1 MSRKWQAK
9 VGSIIKT
16 QQVSNLLS
24 SPAANHFEEEEE
36 EEEIQQDVSRRFCFE
51 SQEDKRI
58 RRNRKQGLQEQ
69 LAEVEVDI
77 NEVAEKDD
85 DDIAASVSMMVA
97 FVLNSVYFKGMIFVV
112 IGINAFH
119 IALQTVETIAIPYSY
134 IFFFVDNL
142 IMGIFICE
150 IVLKWYSGF
159 VIFWKDYW
167 NLLDFIVIFVLHL
180 GPWLAFFS
188 NTRLLRILRVIRA
201 FRSLKTVTSLTG
213 LSLVVET
220 IMQSVTDMANIMM
233 LLIIFM
239 VVLSVVGVKLFGKY
253 VPEYF
258 GDPIKCMF
266 SIFVCFTQD
275 GWMQIFRN
283 FERYAEEDKFTYI
296 SACCFFILTILMAA
310 FIIANLIV
318 AVVTTNLDRA
328 MKEMKEE
335 QRSKRDTL
343 PLESKQDKQNKKL
356 EIEGEED
363 EVPDVGLVH
372 ISEVLEN
379 GTMGG
384 GGVNV
389 DALKPQRPL
398 YKCDVSHITTEKL
411 EDYFLLLIALDE
423 NLKAHQE
430 IRDVLSGV
438 LRQIRGLNDTAGGDA
453 EAARLL
459 IGQRKS
465 ASLYDDLSR
474 TTIRSRMEQDDEERK
489 E

>member
-233 LLIIFM
+233 L
-239 VVLSVVGVKLFGKY
+239 
-253 VPEYF
+253 
-258 GDPIKCMF
+258 
-266 SIFVCFTQD
+266 
-275 GWMQIFRN
+275 
-283 FERYAEEDKFTYI
+283 
-296 SACCFFILTILMAA
+296 
-310 FIIANLIV
+310 
-318 AVVTTNLDRA
+318 
-328 MKEMKEE
+328 
-335 QRSKRDTL
+335 
-343 PLESKQDKQNKKL
+343 
-356 EIEGEED
+356 
-363 EVPDVGLVH
+363 
-372 ISEVLEN
+372 
-379 GTMGG
+379 
-384 GGVNV
+384 
-389 DALKPQRPL
+389 
-398 YKCDVSHITTEKL
+398 
-411 EDYFLLLIALDE
+411 
-423 NLKAHQE
+423 
-430 IRDVLSGV
+430 
-438 LRQIRGLNDTAGGDA
+438 
-453 EAARLL
+453 
-459 IGQRKS
+459 
-465 ASLYDDLSR
+465 
-474 TTIRSRMEQDDEERK
+474 
-489 E
+489 